1 MSEDEQLDLV
11 VINGTIVLGGGRY
24 RIGVGVKNG
33 KVAVLAPEEM
43 MPKAK
48 ETIDAIGQGVTVD
61 LTKGYNKAV

>member
-48 ETIDAIGQGVTVD
+48 
-61 LTKGYNKAV
+61 